1 MIVAVPAAGHSRWQR
16 AQDAWAGSTSMI
28 PIEYSTPL
36 LALLLFFPVSK
47 LIWVL
52 SVRRLQRRLAREL
65 SPEELNAQL
74 KRARILGATR
84 RGFLNSHRP
93 LSALRRPMTNDDR
106 PTTMD
111 RHHHWPFVIS
121 RSSSVV
127 RHQSFATQRGQ
138 RPH

>member
-1 MIVAVPAAGHSRWQR
+1 
-16 AQDAWAGSTSMI
+16 MI

-74 KRARILGATR
+74 KRARILGAVLALLTSWL
-84 RGFLNSHRP
+84 FNTHL
-93 LSALRRPMTNDDR
+93 LSTLRD
-106 PTTMD
+106 
-111 RHHHWPFVIS
+111 
-121 RSSSVV
+121 
-127 RHQSFATQRGQ
+127 AGYG
-138 RPH
+138 